1 MRVILS
7 AILPWGYVFICML
20 PRRSLNHGFPQP
32 AWFRRRAAVAAAYGA
47 AGERHDWLRSS
58 IVSSNLGVDAELHQ
72 LTSPKTAYHFLDD
85 VLRVTTRVDSSMS
98 ELELFGQYVGKSW
111 AGIIRSSGV
120 LP

>member
-1 MRVILS
+1 MDSLS
-7 AILPWGYVFICML
+7 P
-20 PRRSLNHGFPQP
+20 HGSDGAQP
-32 AWFRRRAAVAAAYGA
+32 LQPPMVQQVNA
-47 AGERHDWLRSS
+47 HDWLRSS

-72 LTSPKTAYHFLDD
+72 LTSPKTAYQFLDD
-85 VLRVTTRVDSSMS
+85 VLQVTTRVDSSMS